1 MCQCRSHR
9 QITKLNSLEQCSP
22 QPANKK
28 HPCRSTLMQQA
39 SNDPS
44 GLEQYLTVNKMQR
57 REPLERALIEAQSIG
72 LSMLPASLDCRVKK
86 PGINS
91 DSGYKRGNQCK
102 KFRLPSFGYSI
113 AYNHHETD
121 RDLPGSD

>member
-28 HPCRSTLMQQA
+28 HPSRSTLIQQA

-72 LSMLPASLDCRVKK
+72 LSMLPASLDCQVKK
-86 PGINS
+86 A
-91 DSGYKRGNQCK
+91 RNQFR
-102 KFRLPSFGYSI
+102 FRLQK
-113 AYNHHETD
+113 
-121 RDLPGSD
+121 R